1 MASPPLS
8 RRSEFWYGGD
18 YCPEQWPPETWD
30 EDVRLMQAA
39 HFKVATVGVFA
50 WASLQPAED
59 RFTFEWLDLVLD
71 KLTAGGR
78 YVVLATPSMAQP
90 AWMSR
95 AYPDVLRA
103 DPNGKRRHHGRRANY
118 CPNSADYRR
127 LAADLAGRLAERYA
141 ELPSLILWHVSNE
154 YGGACYCDTCAEGFR
169 RWLARRYG
177 SLEALNRRWW
187 TAFWS
192 HTYTDWGEIDPPY
205 SDGETLTGGLTLDYR
220 RFQNESMLECFK
232 AERDAIRRHSTAVPV
247 TTNMMGP
254 YFQLDYRTWAPELDV
269 ISWDCYPSPRADP
282 GDIAFAHDLNRGLK
296 DGDPFLLMEQ
306 TPSTQNWQP
315 VNALRPPGALR
326 LWSYLA
332 VAHGADSVMY
342 FQWRRGRG
350 GAEKFHGAVI
360 EHAGDPS
367 ARVFREVAAL
377 GEELERVGPQ
387 VVGARTPSRVA
398 VLFDWD
404 NWWAI
409 DGAVGPIRDKQYV
422 ATVQR
427 WYRALWRRNIPVDV
441 VFSDS
446 KLDEYDVVIAPMLH
460 LVKPDLPARV
470 QAMVKGGGSFVATVF
485 SGVVDETDLAFE
497 GYPGPLR
504 PLLGIWVEEVDAL
517 HEDESNRIVMVDD
530 SGSYG
535 CGRLCEIVRLEGAHA
550 LATYGDDFYA
560 GTPVVTRNR
569 IGNGHADYIATDP
582 EDRFLDDYL
591 GGLLARH
598 DIRAPL
604 EAPAGVE
611 VAVRTRDGRRLLFVL
626 NHTDEEAR
634 VVLPGGTEL
643 RDAMSGMA
651 VSGSLRLPARD
662 VRVLVE
668 RPGPVT
674 RARAGRRGGFVS
686 SPR

>member
-1 MASPPLS
+1 MTI
-8 RRSEFWYGGD
+8 WYGGD
-18 YCPEQWPPETWD
+18 YNPEQWPPETWD

-39 HFKVATVGVFA
+39 RFKVATVGVFA

-59 RFTFEWLDLVLD
+59 RFTFDWLDRVLE

-103 DPNGKRRHHGRRANY
+103 DADGRRRHHGRRANY

-127 LAADLAGRLAERYA
+127 LAARMAGRLAERYA
-141 ELPSLILWHVSNE
+141 GLPSLVLWHVSNE

-169 RWLARRYG
+169 LWLARRYR
-177 SLEALNRRWW
+177 SLDDLNQRWW

-192 HTYTDWGEIDPPY
+192 HTYTDWAEIDPPY
-205 SDGETLTGGLTLDYR
+205 ADGETLTGGLTLDYR
-220 RFQNESMLECFK
+220 RFQSESMLECFK
-232 AERDAIRRHSTAVPV
+232 AERDAIRRHSTDVPI

-254 YFQLDYRTWAPELDV
+254 YFQLDYRAWAPELDV

-282 GDIAFAHDLNRGLK
+282 SDVAFGHDLNRGLK
-296 DGDPFLLMEQ
+296 DGQPFLLMEQ

-315 VNALRPPGALR
+315 VNRLRPPGALR

-350 GAEKFHGAVI
+350 GAEKFHGAVV
-360 EHAGDPS
+360 EHAGDPG

-377 GEELERVGPQ
+377 GEELERVGGHI
-387 VVGARTPSRVA
+387 VGARTPARVA
-398 VLFDWD
+398 VLFDWA

-409 DGAVGPIRDKQYV
+409 DSAVGPIQDKQYV

-427 WYRALWRRNIPVDV
+427 WYRAVWRRNIPVDV

-446 KLDEYDVVIAPMLH
+446 DLAAYDVVIAPMLH
-460 LVKPDLPARV
+460 
-470 QAMVKGGGSFVATVF
+470 MVKRDVPDRVRALVERGGSFVATAF

-504 PLLGIWVEEVDAL
+504 PLLGIWIEEIDAL
-517 HEDESNRIVMVDD
+517 YEDESNGIVMVD
-530 SGSYG
+530 GSARYR
-535 CGRLCEIVRLEGAHA
+535 CGRLCELVRLETAQA
-550 LATYGDDFYA
+550 LATYEDDFYG
-560 GTPVVTRNR
+560 GTPVVTRNN
-569 IGNGHADYIATDP
+569 IGAGLADYVATDP
-582 EDRFLDDYL
+582 DDRFLDDYL

-604 EAPAGVE
+604 AAHSGVE
-611 VAVRTRDGRRLLFVL
+611 VAVRTRDGRQLLFVL
-626 NHTDEEAR
+626 NHTDEE
-634 VVLPGGTEL
+634 VLVPLPAGSEL
-643 RDAMSGMA
+643 RDLVSGKP
-651 VSGSLRLPARD
+651 VSGSVPLAARD
-662 VRVLVE
+662 VWILVDDH
-668 RPGPVT
+668 V
-674 RARAGRRGGFVS
+674 A
-686 SPR
+686 